1 MVRTEQQPGRR
12 PAPGANDRTPVMDV
26 RQLRAFV
33 TLVDAGSMTAAAQV
47 LGVAQS
53 TVSEGLL
60 ALERALGTRVV
71 VRQRG
76 AAGASLTSAGA
87 ALLPYARNVLASLE
101 EAQIAVAAVDRD
113 ARASI
118 EIIANE
124 SVSTYLLPSVL
135 GQVRPRWPNAR
146 FAVTTGMCPAITD
159 GLSSGRYHVGLMLQ
173 TDACPPADAGGG
185 SAVDMAS
192 GSAVPLSDVPLVLF
206 CRADHPLARRMTRTD
221 LPRDRLVSYTVF
233 VSDARGYFFDCL
245 HDYFR
250 PEGIPGPRMEP
261 TGSVEAVKLS
271 VANDRI
277 ALGVL
282 PAYALVEEVRAGRLS
297 TLPVRPAPPTV
308 RLEAMLY
315 CSRPSAHPA
324 VTELLNVL
332 RTVLGDGSMA
342 PNP

>member
-1 MVRTEQQPGRR
+1 MDRTEQQPRRR
-12 PAPGANDRTPVMDV
+12 PAPGANDRTPAMEV
-26 RQLRAFV
+26 RQLRTFV
-33 TLVDAGSMTAAAQV
+33 TLVDAGSMTAAAQS

-76 AAGASLTSAGA
+76 AAGARLTPAGA
-87 ALLPYARNVLASLE
+87 ALLPHARHVLASLT
-101 EAQIAVAAVDRD
+101 EAQIAVAAVAHD

-124 SVSTYLLPSVL
+124 SVSTYLLPGML
-135 GQVRPRWPNAR
+135 GQVRPRWPNTR

-159 GLSSGRYHVGLMLQ
+159 GLASGRYDVGLMLQ
-173 TDACPPADAGGG
+173 TDVCPPADAADVSAADMSSGG
-185 SAVDMAS
+185 AVH
-192 GSAVPLSDVPLVLF
+192 LSDVPLILF
-206 CRADHPLARRMTRTD
+206 CRTEHPLASRTTRID
-221 LPRDRLVSYTVF
+221 LTREQLLPYTVF

-250 PEGIPGPRMEP
+250 PEGVPGPRMEP

-271 VANDRI
+271 VANDRL

-282 PAYALVEEVRAGRLS
+282 PAYALVEEVQAGRVS
-297 TLPVRPAPPTV
+297 ALPVRPALPTV

-315 CSRPSAHPA
+315 GSRPSIHPA
-324 VTELLNVL
+324 LAELLDLL
-332 RTVLGDGSMA
+332 RIKRGNGSLSSS
-342 PNP
+342 P